1 MSAAPRRPPPLSAT
15 RVARTTADSTQQE
28 TSVKTMNRSTFIR
41 LAAVGAAALALPL
54 GAAAQ
59 QVINLT
65 VASSHPTTI
74 PWVGFIPQVFMP
86 EVDKRLAAGG
96 KYKIQWREAFG
107 GQLYKANA
115 TLTSV
120 EQGITDIGWVFSYLE
135 PAKMPISQLSVHT
148 PFVTSD
154 SRIVLGAMNEL
165 IDKNPVFRAEWD
177 KYNLVFLGATGSDT
191 YDLYTKFPVKSIDD
205 LKGKKISAPG
215 ILGLWLRG
223 VGATPVDGALT
234 TFYTDIQ
241 TGVSEGVVSLA
252 TGILPTKIY
261 EVAPYITKVNMGVVF
276 SGGLAINKDT
286 WAKLPPEVQTAMREA
301 GAEYSRRHGEDL
313 VQRHQ
318 TAMDRM
324 VEVGKTQNP
333 PVTVTPMSEADR
345 RKWID
350 SLPPLSQEWVK
361 NNEARGVQAK
371 SLLSQ
376 YIAAVKARGAQ
387 PERDWE
393 R

>member
-1 MSAAPRRPPPLSAT
+1 M
-15 RVARTTADSTQQE
+15 
-28 TSVKTMNRSTFIR
+28 KRSTFVRLSAIA
-41 LAAVGAAALALPL
+41 LAASAAMALPL
-54 GAAAQ
+54 AASAQ

-74 PWVGFIPQVFMP
+74 PWVGFIKDVFMP

-135 PAKMPISQLSVHT
+135 PAKMPLSQLSAHT
-148 PFVTSD
+148 PFTTSD
-154 SRIVLGAMNEL
+154 TRIVLGAMTEL
-165 IDKNPVFRAEWD
+165 IEKNPAFKAEWD

-191 YDLYTKFPVKSIDD
+191 YDIWTKFPVKSVDD

-234 TFYTDIQ
+234 TYYTDIQ

-252 TGILPTKIY
+252 TGILPAKVY
-261 EVAPYITKVNMGVVF
+261 EVAPYVTKVNMGVVF
-276 SGGLAINKDT
+276 SGGVAINKDS
-286 WAKLPPEVQTAMREA
+286 WAKLPPEVQQAMREA
-301 GAEYSRRHGEDL
+301 GAEYTRRHGEDL

-318 TAMDRM
+318 TAMNRM
-324 VEVGKTQNP
+324 VELGKTQNP
-333 PVTVTPMSEADR
+333 PVTVTPMSDADR

-350 SLPPLSQEWVK
+350 NLPNLSAEWVK

-371 SLLSQ
+371 PLLTQ
-376 YIAAVKARGAQ
+376 YMAAVKARGAK

-393 R
+393 K